1 MGRVIEDDDDED
13 DIEYN
18 EPVSSHEPE
27 YPRQFVV
34 DGYNINHYHDGDIP
48 VYEILDD
55 DGNVMDVAHSR
66 DEIHEITSNESGE

>member
-1 MGRVIEDDDDED
+1 MGRVIEDYYDED

-66 DEIHEITSNESGE
+66 DEIHEITSNESSE